1 MFYKSVHLV
10 CDTIQDVKIQWQNN
24 QKARTEIHIYI
35 EKVFLSFQPQDAVL
49 VDREEQNADEGHS
62 SSHGGINA

>member
-1 MFYKSVHLV
+1 MSEK
-10 CDTIQDVKIQWQNN
+10 QNVVASRYGIDMN
-24 QKARTEIHIYI
+24 VNVG